1 MKCQA
6 LSVVLLAGIA
16 GAVGI
21 VPGLFSTGAAYA
33 QPAAP
38 AQPAQPAAARPN
50 AGAAA
55 PGAAKPPAAL
65 NPVTA
70 AMADKA
76 IALAQKD
83 QYEEALKQFR
93 DAYRIDRNPRW
104 LYNVG
109 VLYDRMANCDE
120 AAFFYRAALFGQG
133 VLPQDVDLVD
143 NRLGVLQEEC
153 NFRERHKQVAD
164 RHARAARYMSPEFR
178 LCALAESILTGIIT
192 PPERQLLA
200 TCKATENNP

>member
-1 MKCQA
+1 M
-6 LSVVLLAGIA
+6 VLLAGLL
-16 GAVGI
+16 
-21 VPGLFSTGAAYA
+21 PGLLSTAPALA
-33 QPAAP
+33 QQPAAP
-38 AQPAQPAAARPN
+38 AAAAKPTTPAAP
-50 AGAAA
+50 AA
-55 PGAAKPPAAL
+55 AAKPPVAINPQTAAL
-65 NPVTA
+65 A
-70 AMADKA
+70 EKA
-76 IALAQKD
+76 IGLAQKD
-83 QYEEALKQFR
+83 QYEEALKLFR

-164 RHARAARYMSPEFR
+164 RHARATRYMSPEFR
-178 LCALAESILTGIIT
+178 LCALAESILTGIMT
-192 PPERQLLA
+192 PQERLQLA
-200 TCKATENNP
+200 TCKATENTPSP

>member
-6 LSVVLLAGIA
+6 LSMVLLAGLLSVNTA
-16 GAVGI
+16 M
-21 VPGLFSTGAAYA
+21 A

-38 AQPAQPAAARPN
+38 AAAAPAAARPNPPPAQPAAA
-50 AGAAA
+50 
-55 PGAAKPPAAL
+55 KPPTAL
-65 NPVTA
+65 NPQTA
-70 AMADKA
+70 ALAEKA
-76 IALAQKD
+76 IGLAQKD
-83 QYEEALKQFR
+83 QYEEALKLFR

-143 NRLGVLQEEC
+143 NRLGVLNEEC

-164 RHARAARYMSPEFR
+164 RHARASRYMSPEFR
-178 LCALAESILTGIIT
+178 LCTLAESILTGIMT
-192 PPERQLLA
+192 PPERQMLA
-200 TCKATENNP
+200 TCRATENNP

>member
-1 MKCQA
+1 VKCQA
-6 LSVVLLAGIA
+6 LSVVLLAGLLSVNTA
-16 GAVGI
+16 M
-21 VPGLFSTGAAYA
+21 A

-38 AQPAQPAAARPN
+38 AAAAPAAARPN
-50 AGAAA
+50 PPPAQ
-55 PGAAKPPAAL
+55 PGAAKPPTAL
-65 NPVTA
+65 NPQTA
-70 AMADKA
+70 ALAEKA
-76 IALAQKD
+76 IGLAQKD
-83 QYEEALKQFR
+83 QYEEALKLFR

-143 NRLGVLQEEC
+143 NRLGVLNEEC

-164 RHARAARYMSPEFR
+164 RHARATRYMSPEFR
-178 LCALAESILTGIIT
+178 LCTLAESILTGIMT
-192 PPERQLLA
+192 PPERQMLA
-200 TCKATENNP
+200 TCRATENNP

>member
-6 LSVVLLAGIA
+6 LRMVLLAGLL
-16 GAVGI
+16 
-21 VPGLFSTGAAYA
+21 PGLLSTAPALA
-33 QPAAP
+33 QQPAAP
-38 AQPAQPAAARPN
+38 AAAAKPTTPAAP
-50 AGAAA
+50 AA
-55 PGAAKPPAAL
+55 AAKPPVAINPQTAAL
-65 NPVTA
+65 A
-70 AMADKA
+70 EKA
-76 IALAQKD
+76 IGLAQKD
-83 QYEEALKQFR
+83 QYEEALKLFR

-164 RHARAARYMSPEFR
+164 RHARATRYMSPEFR
-178 LCALAESILTGIIT
+178 LCALAESILTGIMT
-192 PPERQLLA
+192 PQERQQLA
-200 TCKATENNP
+200 TCKATENTPSP

>member
-1 MKCQA
+1 
-6 LSVVLLAGIA
+6 VVLLAGIA
-16 GAVGI
+16 GLSSVMFTTSPA
-21 VPGLFSTGAAYA
+21 LA

-38 AQPAQPAAARPN
+38 AAAAQPAARP
-50 AGAAA
+50 AA
-55 PGAAKPPAAL
+55 PPAQPGAVKAPIAPNPQTAAL
-65 NPVTA
+65 
-70 AMADKA
+70 ADKA
-76 IALAQKD
+76 IGLAQKD
-83 QYEEALKQFR
+83 QYEEALKLFR

-153 NFRERHKQVAD
+153 NFRERHKQVGD
-164 RHARAARYMSPEFR
+164 RHARAARYMSQEFR

-192 PPERQLLA
+192 PPERQQLA
-200 TCKATENNP
+200 TCRATEHNP

>member
-6 LSVVLLAGIA
+6 LSMVLLAGLLSVNTA
-16 GAVGI
+16 M
-21 VPGLFSTGAAYA
+21 A

-38 AQPAQPAAARPN
+38 AAAAPAAARPNPPPAQPAAA
-50 AGAAA
+50 
-55 PGAAKPPAAL
+55 KPPTAL
-65 NPVTA
+65 NPQTA
-70 AMADKA
+70 ALAEKA
-76 IALAQKD
+76 IGLAQKD
-83 QYEEALKQFR
+83 QYEEALKLFR

-143 NRLGVLQEEC
+143 NRLGVLNEEC

-164 RHARAARYMSPEFR
+164 RHARATRYMSPEFR
-178 LCALAESILTGIIT
+178 LCTLAESILTGIMT
-192 PPERQLLA
+192 PPERQMLA
-200 TCKATENNP
+200 TCRATENNP

>member
-6 LSVVLLAGIA
+6 LRMVLLAGLL
-16 GAVGI
+16 
-21 VPGLFSTGAAYA
+21 PGLLSTAPALA
-33 QPAAP
+33 QQPAAP
-38 AQPAQPAAARPN
+38 AAAAKLTTPAAP
-50 AGAAA
+50 AA
-55 PGAAKPPAAL
+55 AAKPPVAINPQTAAL
-65 NPVTA
+65 A
-70 AMADKA
+70 EKA
-76 IALAQKD
+76 IGLAQKD
-83 QYEEALKQFR
+83 QYEEALKLFR

-164 RHARAARYMSPEFR
+164 RHARATRYMSPEFR
-178 LCALAESILTGIIT
+178 LCALAESILTGIMT
-192 PPERQLLA
+192 PQERQQLA
-200 TCKATENNP
+200 TCKATENTPSP

>member
-6 LSVVLLAGIA
+6 LSMVLLAGLL
-16 GAVGI
+16 
-21 VPGLFSTGAAYA
+21 PGLWSVGTARAQQPAPAAAA
-33 QPAAP
+33 QPAVAKP
-38 AQPAQPAAARPN
+38 NPQPAQP
-50 AGAAA
+50 
-55 PGAAKPPAAL
+55 GAAKLPTAINPQTAAL
-65 NPVTA
+65 A
-70 AMADKA
+70 EKA
-76 IALAQKD
+76 IGLAQKD
-83 QYEEALKQFR
+83 QYEEALKLFR

-178 LCALAESILTGIIT
+178 LCALAESILTGIMT
-192 PPERQLLA
+192 PPERQQLA
-200 TCKATENNP
+200 TCRATENAP

>member
-6 LSVVLLAGIA
+6 LSMVLLAGLL
-16 GAVGI
+16 
-21 VPGLFSTGAAYA
+21 PGLWSVSTARAQ
-33 QPAAP
+33 QPAP
-38 AQPAQPAAARPN
+38 AAAAQPAAAKPN
-50 AGAAA
+50 PPAGQ
-55 PGAAKPPAAL
+55 PGAAKAPTAINPQTAAL
-65 NPVTA
+65 A
-70 AMADKA
+70 EKA
-76 IALAQKD
+76 IGLAQKD
-83 QYEEALKQFR
+83 QYEEALKLFR

-153 NFRERHKQVAD
+153 NFRERHKQIAD

-192 PPERQLLA
+192 PAERQLLA
-200 TCKATENNP
+200 TCRATENAP

>member
-6 LSVVLLAGIA
+6 LSVVLLAGLLSVNTA
-16 GAVGI
+16 M
-21 VPGLFSTGAAYA
+21 A

-38 AQPAQPAAARPN
+38 AAAAPAAARPN
-50 AGAAA
+50 PPPAQ
-55 PGAAKPPAAL
+55 PGAAKPPTAL
-65 NPVTA
+65 NPQTA
-70 AMADKA
+70 ALAEKA
-76 IALAQKD
+76 IGLAQKD
-83 QYEEALKQFR
+83 QYEEALKLFR

-143 NRLGVLQEEC
+143 NRLGVLNEEC

-164 RHARAARYMSPEFR
+164 RHARATRYMSPEFR
-178 LCALAESILTGIIT
+178 LCTLAESSLTGIMT
-192 PPERQLLA
+192 PPERQMLA
-200 TCKATENNP
+200 TCRATENNP

>member
-1 MKCQA
+1 
-6 LSVVLLAGIA
+6 
-16 GAVGI
+16 
-21 VPGLFSTGAAYA
+21 
-33 QPAAP
+33 
-38 AQPAQPAAARPN
+38 
-50 AGAAA
+50 
-55 PGAAKPPAAL
+55 
-65 NPVTA
+65 
-70 AMADKA
+70 MADKA

-143 NRLGVLQEEC
+143 NRLGVL
-153 NFRERHKQVAD
+153 RKSATS
-164 RHARAARYMSPEFR
+164 ASATSKSPT
-178 LCALAESILTGIIT
+178 AT
-192 PPERQLLA
+192 PAPPA
-200 TCKATENNP
+200 T

>member
-6 LSVVLLAGIA
+6 LSVVLLAGLLSVHTA
-16 GAVGI
+16 M
-21 VPGLFSTGAAYA
+21 A

-38 AQPAQPAAARPN
+38 AGAAPAAARPNPPPAQPAAAKSPT
-50 AGAAA
+50 
-55 PGAAKPPAAL
+55 AL
-65 NPVTA
+65 NPQTA
-70 AMADKA
+70 ALAEKA
-76 IALAQKD
+76 IGLAQKD
-83 QYEEALKQFR
+83 QYEEALKLFR

-143 NRLGVLQEEC
+143 NRLGVLNEEC

-164 RHARAARYMSPEFR
+164 RHARATRYMSPEFR
-178 LCALAESILTGIIT
+178 LCTLAESILTGIMT
-192 PPERQLLA
+192 PAERQQLA
-200 TCKATENNP
+200 TCRATENNP

>member
-1 MKCQA
+1 M
-6 LSVVLLAGIA
+6 VLLAGLLSVNTA
-16 GAVGI
+16 M
-21 VPGLFSTGAAYA
+21 A

-38 AQPAQPAAARPN
+38 AAAAPAAARPNPPPAQPAAA
-50 AGAAA
+50 
-55 PGAAKPPAAL
+55 KPPTAL
-65 NPVTA
+65 NPQTA
-70 AMADKA
+70 ALAEKA
-76 IALAQKD
+76 IGLAQKD
-83 QYEEALKQFR
+83 QYEEALKLFR

-143 NRLGVLQEEC
+143 NRLGVLNEEC

-164 RHARAARYMSPEFR
+164 RHARASRYMSPEFR
-178 LCALAESILTGIIT
+178 LCTLAESILTGIMT
-192 PPERQLLA
+192 PPERQMLA
-200 TCKATENNP
+200 TCRATENNP

>member
-1 MKCQA
+1 M
-6 LSVVLLAGIA
+6 VLLAGLL
-16 GAVGI
+16 
-21 VPGLFSTGAAYA
+21 PGLLSTAPALA
-33 QPAAP
+33 QQPAAP
-38 AQPAQPAAARPN
+38 AAAAKLTTPAAP
-50 AGAAA
+50 AA
-55 PGAAKPPAAL
+55 AAKPPVAINPQTAAL
-65 NPVTA
+65 A
-70 AMADKA
+70 EKA
-76 IALAQKD
+76 IGLAQKD
-83 QYEEALKQFR
+83 QYEEALKLFR

-164 RHARAARYMSPEFR
+164 RHARATRYMSPEFR
-178 LCALAESILTGIIT
+178 LCALAESILTGIMT
-192 PPERQLLA
+192 PQERQQLA
-200 TCKATENNP
+200 TCKATENTPSP

>member
-6 LSVVLLAGIA
+6 LSVVLLAGLLSVNTA
-16 GAVGI
+16 M
-21 VPGLFSTGAAYA
+21 A

-38 AQPAQPAAARPN
+38 AAAAPAAARPNPPPAQPAAA
-50 AGAAA
+50 
-55 PGAAKPPAAL
+55 KPPTAL
-65 NPVTA
+65 NPQTA
-70 AMADKA
+70 ALAEKA
-76 IALAQKD
+76 IGLAQKD
-83 QYEEALKQFR
+83 QYEEALKLFR

-143 NRLGVLQEEC
+143 NRLGVLNEEC

-164 RHARAARYMSPEFR
+164 RHARATRYMSPEFR
-178 LCALAESILTGIIT
+178 LCTLAESILTGIMT
-192 PPERQLLA
+192 PAERQQLA
-200 TCKATENNP
+200 TCRATENNP

>member
-1 MKCQA
+1 M
-6 LSVVLLAGIA
+6 VLLAGLL
-16 GAVGI
+16 
-21 VPGLFSTGAAYA
+21 PGLLSTAPALA
-33 QPAAP
+33 QQPAAP
-38 AQPAQPAAARPN
+38 AAAAKPTTPAAP
-50 AGAAA
+50 AA
-55 PGAAKPPAAL
+55 AAKPPVAINPQTAAL
-65 NPVTA
+65 A
-70 AMADKA
+70 EKA
-76 IALAQKD
+76 IGLAQKD
-83 QYEEALKQFR
+83 QYEEALKLFR

-164 RHARAARYMSPEFR
+164 RHARATRYMSPEFR
-178 LCALAESILTGIIT
+178 LCALAESILTGIMT
-192 PPERQLLA
+192 PQERQQLA
-200 TCKATENNP
+200 TCKATENTPSP

>member
-6 LSVVLLAGIA
+6 LSVVLLAGLLSVNTA
-16 GAVGI
+16 M
-21 VPGLFSTGAAYA
+21 A

-38 AQPAQPAAARPN
+38 AAAAPAAARPN
-50 AGAAA
+50 PPPAQ
-55 PGAAKPPAAL
+55 PGAAKPPTAL
-65 NPVTA
+65 NPQTA
-70 AMADKA
+70 ALAEKA
-76 IALAQKD
+76 IGLAQKD
-83 QYEEALKQFR
+83 QYEEALKLFR

-143 NRLGVLQEEC
+143 NRLGVLNEEC

-164 RHARAARYMSPEFR
+164 RHARATRYMSPEFR
-178 LCALAESILTGIIT
+178 LCTLAESILTGIMT
-192 PPERQLLA
+192 PPERQMLA
-200 TCKATENNP
+200 TCRATENNP

>member
-6 LSVVLLAGIA
+6 LRMVLLAGLL
-16 GAVGI
+16 
-21 VPGLFSTGAAYA
+21 PGLLSTAPALA
-33 QPAAP
+33 QQPAAP
-38 AQPAQPAAARPN
+38 AAAAAKPTTPAAP
-50 AGAAA
+50 AA
-55 PGAAKPPAAL
+55 AAKPPVAINPQTAAL
-65 NPVTA
+65 A
-70 AMADKA
+70 EKA
-76 IALAQKD
+76 IGLAQKD
-83 QYEEALKQFR
+83 QYEEALKLFR

-164 RHARAARYMSPEFR
+164 RHARATRYMSPEFR
-178 LCALAESILTGIIT
+178 LCALAESILTGIMT
-192 PPERQLLA
+192 PQERQQLA
-200 TCKATENNP
+200 TCKATENTPSP

>member
-1 MKCQA
+1 M
-6 LSVVLLAGIA
+6 VLLAGLL
-16 GAVGI
+16 
-21 VPGLFSTGAAYA
+21 PGLWSVGTARAQQPAPAAAA
-33 QPAAP
+33 QPAVAKP
-38 AQPAQPAAARPN
+38 NPQPAQP
-50 AGAAA
+50 
-55 PGAAKPPAAL
+55 GAAKLPTAINPQTAAL
-65 NPVTA
+65 A
-70 AMADKA
+70 EKA
-76 IALAQKD
+76 IGLAQKD
-83 QYEEALKQFR
+83 QYEEALKLFR

-178 LCALAESILTGIIT
+178 LCALAESILTGIMT
-192 PPERQLLA
+192 PPERQQLA
-200 TCKATENNP
+200 TCRATENAP

>member
-6 LSVVLLAGIA
+6 LSVVLLAGLL
-16 GAVGI
+16 
-21 VPGLFSTGAAYA
+21 PGLWSVSTARA
-33 QPAAP
+33 QQPVPAA
-38 AQPAQPAAARPN
+38 AAQPAAAKPN
-50 AGAAA
+50 
-55 PGAAKPPAAL
+55 PPAAQPGAVKAPTAI
-65 NPVTA
+65 NPQTA
-70 AMADKA
+70 ALAEKA
-76 IALAQKD
+76 IGLAQKD
-83 QYEEALKQFR
+83 QYEEALKLFR

-164 RHARAARYMSPEFR
+164 RHARAGRYMSPEFR

-192 PPERQLLA
+192 PAERQQLA
-200 TCKATENNP
+200 TCRATENQP

>member
-6 LSVVLLAGIA
+6 LRMVLLAGLL
-16 GAVGI
+16 
-21 VPGLFSTGAAYA
+21 PGLLSATPALAQQPAAQA
-33 QPAAP
+33 AAKPNPPAAP
-38 AQPAQPAAARPN
+38 AQA
-50 AGAAA
+50 
-55 PGAAKPPAAL
+55 AAKPPMAINPQTAAL
-65 NPVTA
+65 A
-70 AMADKA
+70 EKA
-76 IALAQKD
+76 IGLAQKD
-83 QYEEALKQFR
+83 QYEESLKLFR

-164 RHARAARYMSPEFR
+164 RHARATRYMSPEFR
-178 LCALAESILTGIIT
+178 LCALAESILTGIMT
-192 PPERQLLA
+192 PQERQLLA
-200 TCKATENNP
+200 TCKATENTPSP

>member
-1 MKCQA
+1 M
-6 LSVVLLAGIA
+6 VLLAGLL
-16 GAVGI
+16 
-21 VPGLFSTGAAYA
+21 PGLLSTAPALA
-33 QPAAP
+33 QQPAAP
-38 AQPAQPAAARPN
+38 AAAAKPTTPAAP
-50 AGAAA
+50 AA
-55 PGAAKPPAAL
+55 AAKPPVAINPQTAAL
-65 NPVTA
+65 A
-70 AMADKA
+70 EKA
-76 IALAQKD
+76 IGLAQKD
-83 QYEEALKQFR
+83 QYEEALKLFR

-164 RHARAARYMSPEFR
+164 RHARATRYMSPEFR
-178 LCALAESILTGIIT
+178 LCALAESILTGIMT
-192 PPERQLLA
+192 PQERQLLA
-200 TCKATENNP
+200 TCKATENTPSP